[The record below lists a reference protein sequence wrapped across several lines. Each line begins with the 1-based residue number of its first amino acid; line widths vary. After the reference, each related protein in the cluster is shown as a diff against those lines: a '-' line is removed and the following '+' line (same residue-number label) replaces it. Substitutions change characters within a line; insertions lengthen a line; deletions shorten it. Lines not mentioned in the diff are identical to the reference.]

1 MKQVRFLLAGLF
13 LSLFATFSFANPNED
28 SENLIMRVQPTE
40 EKAIHITLA
49 NLQQA
54 TTKVTLK
61 NLSGEVYYSD
71 TIRNHN
77 GYRKGLDLYKL
88 PKGRYVLTVSQK
100 DTEWTSVVVIGT
112 EQIQVSR
119 TVTD

>member
-1 MKQVRFLLAGLF
+1 MKQVRFLFAALF
-13 LSLFATFSFANPNED
+13 LSLFATFSFANPNDD
-28 SENLIMRVQPTE
+28 SGNLIMRVQPTE

-49 NLQQA
+49 NLQRA
-54 TTKVTLK
+54 TTKLTLK
-61 NLSGEVYYSD
+61 NLKGEVYYSD

-88 PKGRYVLTVSQK
+88 PKGRYLLTVSQN
-100 DTEWTSVVVIGT
+100 DTEWTSVVVVGT
-112 EQIQVSR
+112 EEIQVSR